1 AATSERPVLQM
12 IRGARET
19 WECRLVAR
27 DDDRRMEVLA
37 REFEGGQDRGAALRV
52 ERGRWLVREDHLG
65 AVREGPGDGDPLRLA
80 HGAFV
85 RAAGRQSHEG
95 EGLQQIADTRI
106 GGLAGEAQRQL
117 ELLLAREVVE
127 WVV

>member
-1 AATSERPVLQM
+1 M
-12 IRGARET
+12 IRRARET
-19 WECRLVAR
+19 EDGRFMAR
-27 DDDRRMEVLA
+27 DDDRGVEVLA

-80 HGAFV
+80 HGDFV
-85 RAAGRQSHEG
+85 RAAGRQSDEV

-106 GGLAGEAQRQL
+106 GGLGGEAEWQRDGPPD
-117 ELLLAREVVE
+117 R
-127 WVV
+127 WVVG